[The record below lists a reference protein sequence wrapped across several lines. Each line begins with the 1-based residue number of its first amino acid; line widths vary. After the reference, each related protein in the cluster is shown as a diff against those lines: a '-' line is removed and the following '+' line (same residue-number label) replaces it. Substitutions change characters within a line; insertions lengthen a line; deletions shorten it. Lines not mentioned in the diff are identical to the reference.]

1 MDRMKNNWPVK
12 LVSLIFAIALWFYVV
27 LEKNPIITM
36 NINDIE
42 VKIKNEEYLKDRNIK
57 IVTPVDPVVNIKIS
71 GTRNNVN
78 KVSRSEIVVTADVR
92 GITEDSATIKLNYSV
107 PEEVTLEKV
116 SDEDMKF
123 TFDEV
128 KSIEREVE
136 ISKTGKLPSENLVEL
151 KMEIAPEKIKISGE
165 SKELE
170 KIDRIEALLDLSV
183 ITDSRTINSKIE
195 VYDKNGEKMDNLI
208 LSKTE
213 VSISVDVASSKRVPI
228 KVITKNEPEGFKE
241 SNIQLNKEN
250 VTILGEEKALKK
262 VDIIETEPV
271 DLKDVTNNATLKTRL
286 ILPDG
291 ISLMNEENIEVKL
304 VMSDETNG
312 SESSQAFII
321 KLDELKITD
330 DELNRKIT
338 FLSEDKEINVMLYG
352 EKEKLEEIKSED
364 LKLSIDIS
372 DLNSGKHE
380 VQIKADNI
388 DGVSNIKI
396 NPAKVTIQID

>member
-27 LEKNPIITM
+27 LEKNPFITM

-42 VKIKNEEYLKDRNIK
+42 VKIKNEEYLKDRKIK
-57 IVTPVDPVVNIKIS
+57 IVNPVDPVVNVKIS
-71 GTRNNVN
+71 GTRKNVN
-78 KVSRSEIVVTADVR
+78 KVTRSDIIVTADVR
-92 GITEDSATIKLNYSV
+92 GINKDTATIKLNYSV

-116 SDEDMKF
+116 SDDEMKF
-123 TFDEV
+123 TFDKVET
-128 KSIEREVE
+128 IEKEVE

-151 KMEIAPEKIKISGE
+151 KTEITPEKIEISGE
-165 SKELE
+165 SKELQ
-170 KIDRIEALLDLSV
+170 KIDKVQALLDLSL
-183 ITDSRTINSKIE
+183 ITDSRTVNSKIE
-195 VYDKNGEKMDNLI
+195 VFDKNGDKMDNII

-213 VSISVDVASSKRVPI
+213 ASISVDVASNKRVPI
-228 KVITKNEPEGFKE
+228 KVVTKNEPEGFKE

-250 VTILGEEKALKK
+250 ITILGDEKTLKK
-262 VDIIETEPV
+262 VEAIETEPV
-271 DLKDVTNNATLKTRL
+271 DLKNVTNNATLKTRL

-291 ISLMNEENIEVKL
+291 VSLMNEENIEVKL
-304 VMSDETNG
+304 VMSDDSNG
-312 SESSQAFII
+312 GESSQAHII
-321 KLDELKITD
+321 KLDELKIRD

-352 EKEKLEEIKSED
+352 DKEKLENIKSEN

-380 VQIKADNI
+380 VQIKSDNI

-396 NPAKVTIQID
+396 NPDKITIQID